1 MADAYGSIA
10 SNPTEITLGATVTD
24 NIATSSDVDYF
35 KLPQASSL
43 SKLTLDFTGLSST
56 TNDNEF
62 KISVRNASDSVVAT
76 TTKGL
81 STTLNASIAADAN
94 YYIRVEKGTTT
105 STANYSIKAALTPTV
120 ETECRSPF
128 STQDVSPVST
138 RGAYSLQQQKRRL
151 LQQTTHLLSKRE
163 RVFC

>member
-10 SNPTEITLGATVTD
+10 SNPTEITLGASVTD

-35 KLPQASSL
+35 KLPQASVA

-62 KISVRNASDSVVAT
+62 TVTIRNASDSVVAT

-81 STTLNASIAADAN
+81 STTLPASIAANAN

-105 STANYSIKAALTPTV
+105 STANYSIKASLTPTV
-120 ETECRSPF
+120 ETEANGS
-128 STQDVSPVST
+128 VST
-138 RGAYSLQQQKRRL
+138 ADRL
-151 LQQTTHLLSKRE
+151 VPNASFKGYLGTSSTADANE
-163 RVFC
+163 